1 MISIRNTPQT
11 VLWRDLYKTALFEP
25 DPQRLSEHITR
36 AESAIVARA
45 RELFDSQGDHIEEEL
60 ALDDALYAL
69 QALRNCVMSRSSA
82 AA

>member
-1 MISIRNTPQT
+1 MISTRSNPENM
-11 VLWRDLYKTALFEP
+11 WRTLYKAALFEP
-25 DPQRLSEHITR
+25 DPARLPDHIIR

-45 RELFDSQGDHIEEEL
+45 RQLFGQQGDHIEEEL

-69 QALRNCVMSRSSA
+69 QALKSCVQSRSGA